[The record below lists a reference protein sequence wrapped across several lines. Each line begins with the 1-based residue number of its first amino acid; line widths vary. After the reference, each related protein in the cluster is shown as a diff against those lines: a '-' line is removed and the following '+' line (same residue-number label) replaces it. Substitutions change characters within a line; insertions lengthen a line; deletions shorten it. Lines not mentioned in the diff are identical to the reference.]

1 MAIIYEDDENVQMT
15 DFDSPED
22 MGGED
27 SLGDFNDENPT
38 VTNSD
43 DIYEKAITLMTRAI
57 EQYEDGK
64 FDLARHTRILAN
76 KYFAKLDKEMDTE
89 EGREKA
95 LYGEN
100 LNFGVIYNVIE
111 ENIEDLYKD
120 SENRGIIG
128 RMISLIK
135 EDATLRDEYNLY
147 NALMYPKNVKD
158 STAYVSEIID
168 TANRHNVN
176 EVRSSNRK
184 LLRLMKEWKGFDE
197 RVPIS
202 DFDMAVFDGMEQIT
216 TTPKTVSNI
225 TEFNNSKSVL
235 SECVKHRNVM
245 TEEDAPV
252 SFDSENTATADEMK
266 LVKEYNESVD
276 KKAMFDHYK
285 SILESKLT
293 ELIAENRGKDTDSE
307 NRLTT
312 LLERTQAKTF
322 SEESGLVDI
331 ASFID
336 SVNRIS

>member
-1 MAIIYEDDENVQMT
+1 MALIYEDEENVQMT
-15 DFDSPED
+15 DVNAPENIENKDS
-22 MGGED
+22 
-27 SLGDFNDENPT
+27 FNDDNPT
-38 VTNSD
+38 VTND
-43 DIYEKAITLMTRAI
+43 EDVYEKAITLMTRAI

-76 KYFAKLDKEMDTE
+76 KYFAKLDAEMDTE

-111 ENIEDLYKD
+111 ENIEPMYKD
-120 SENRGIIG
+120 AESRGIIG
-128 RMISLIK
+128 RMVRLIK
-135 EDATLRDEYNLY
+135 EDATLRDEYDLY

-158 STAYVSEIID
+158 SAAYVSEIID
-168 TANRHNVN
+168 TAKRHSVN

-184 LLRLMKEWKGFDE
+184 LLRLVKEWKGFDE
-197 RVPIS
+197 TIPIS
-202 DFDMAVFDGMEQIT
+202 DFDMAVFDGMEHIT
-216 TTPKTVSNI
+216 TTPKTISNI
-225 TEFNNSKSVL
+225 TEFNGSKNVL

-245 TEEDAPV
+245 TEDDVNV
-252 SFDSENTATADEMK
+252 SFNSEDDATADEMK

-276 KKAMFDHYK
+276 KKAMFEHYK
-285 SILESKLT
+285 GILESKLT
-293 ELIAENRGKDTDSE
+293 ELIAENKGKDTDSE

-322 SEESGLVDI
+322 SEANGLVDI